1 MFRVFSGFRFNCKIW
16 VALILV
22 LSFGVNVQFV
32 QAELEL
38 EFVKSGP
45 TEAIDNAG
53 ASFKQIGILRK
64 QNPIDIDAIESL
76 YINDIQV
83 LVNEVDTANKLTL
96 DSDIV
101 QAINDIRNNNET
113 SFAVQTLDKTLQR
126 VFLITAFNRANSV
139 KSNFNIEET
148 NELNRLWDEGFAAF
162 NVISGTINQ
171 LNRILSD
178 DGALI
183 VDSVNS
189 GLAVNVLKAFI
200 NGQDAINK
208 DADDED
214 DGIQDGD
221 LTRIKVQRQIIRFT
235 MERAFY
241 LVVLKE
247 VKGALEKMGSEPD
260 GALVNL
266 KEGEVYHRAIAEKVS
281 KDNEPGNKIIEAQLT
296 GGLADISA
304 NTIIKEYSKAWLNG
318 TIRELDG
325 NSGAMADGD
334 TQKAIE
340 TGHEGRLFAEMM
352 IDDLGQ
358 RLGKTDRDIVTK
370 SFGDLI
376 LASAKGIEN
385 DASTLRETISDILEE
400 YAAILGD

>member
-1 MFRVFSGFRFNCKIW
+1 MTR
-16 VALILV
+16 
-22 LSFGVNVQFV
+22 
-32 QAELEL
+32 
-38 EFVKSGP
+38 
-45 TEAIDNAG
+45 T
-53 ASFKQIGILRK
+53 
-64 QNPIDIDAIESL
+64 
-76 YINDIQV
+76 
-83 LVNEVDTANKLTL
+83 VNEMEK
-96 DSDIV
+96 
-101 QAINDIRNNNET
+101 
-113 SFAVQTLDKTLQR
+113 
-126 VFLITAFNRANSV
+126 
-139 KSNFNIEET
+139 
-148 NELNRLWDEGFAAF
+148 AA
-162 NVISGTINQ
+162 
-171 LNRILSD
+171 
-178 DGALI
+178 
-183 VDSVNS
+183 
-189 GLAVNVLKAFI
+189 LKAFI

-214 DGIQDGD
+214 DGIEDGD

-247 VKGALEKMGSEPD
+247 VKVALEKMGSDPD

-296 GGLADISA
+296 GSLADISA
-304 NTIIKEYSKAWLNG
+304 GIIIKEYSKAWLNG

-325 NSGAMADGD
+325 NSGAMTDGD

-340 TGHEGRLFAEMM
+340 TAHEDRLFAEMM

-376 LASAKGIEN
+376 LASSKGAETS
-385 DASTLRETISDILEE
+385 ALTLRETIRDILEE
-400 YAAILGD
+400 YAAILGN